1 MRHVLLAVICISLS
15 FNTLGQTYDW
25 VQSEKINF
33 QMNPTYIHYP
43 VAFDKVNGRVIA
55 ARPDTGSFIYNQDLF
70 GTTFLES
77 RDSNGVLLWQL
88 EMGPAVSVQELTC
101 DDFGNYYVAGV
112 MDEELIIGGTDTIP
126 FFNITLSTKNN
137 FIFQVDASGQIGWKR
152 NVSQQWP
159 TYNGIHGLA
168 ANPSGDVWGVVCLFP
183 EVQKKVITSWM
194 APPGMHL
201 TITI

>member
-1 MRHVLLAVICISLS
+1 MRQVLLSILCITLS
-15 FNTLGQTYDW
+15 INVLAQNYDW
-25 VQSEKINF
+25 VQSEKITF

-43 VAFDKVNGRVIA
+43 VAFDKLNDRVIV
-55 ARPDTGSFIYNQDLF
+55 ARPDTGAFIYSQDLY

-88 EMGPAVSVQELTC
+88 EMGPAVSEQELTC

-112 MDEELIIGGTDTIP
+112 MDEELIIGSNDTIP

-152 NVSQQWP
+152 NVSQ
-159 TYNGIHGLA
+159 
-168 ANPSGDVWGVVCLFP
+168 
-183 EVQKKVITSWM
+183 
-194 APPGMHL
+194 
-201 TITI
+201 